1 MSNNHMK
8 VMGVNHIQ
16 VNVPA
21 DKLEESRAFYVGF
34 LGMKEVPRPAVFD
47 RGGIWLN
54 AGSFEIHIG
63 LEDGINRT
71 TRAHVA
77 YEVGDIRAWRKK
89 VVEAGYPIVEQPK
102 IPGYDRFHFRDVFG
116 NNIELIQRTG

>member
-1 MSNNHMK
+1 MIT
-8 VMGVNHIQ
+8 GVNHVQ

-21 DKLEESRAFYVGF
+21 DKLEQSRAFYVGF
-34 LGMKEVPRPAVFD
+34 LGMKEISRPNCFNSA
-47 RGGIWLN
+47 GIWLN

-63 LEDGINRT
+63 LEDGIERT

-77 YEVGDIRAWRKK
+77 YEVSDIRAWRKK
-89 VVEAGYPIVEQPK
+89 VSDAGYPIVEQPK
-102 IPGYDRFHFRDVFG
+102 IPGCERFHFRDLFG